1 MTPSPYLGN
10 DKTFNPEY
18 SKELSGNNA
27 MSDFNGASNTEVLVG
42 ISAGYTAAN
51 AAHNYNGGVDG
62 TDIQWYL
69 PAAGELGFLISR
81 FNAINAA
88 ITAVGG
94 VAVSGSDYFWSSSE
108 HSTNYAYRV
117 GTNDGYI
124 GQYGK
129 YYTTYVRPF
138 AIID

>member
-42 ISAGYTAAN
+42 ISTGYTAAN

-62 TDIQWYL
+62 TDIQ
-69 PAAGELGFLISR
+69 
-81 FNAINAA
+81 
-88 ITAVGG
+88 
-94 VAVSGSDYFWSSSE
+94 
-108 HSTNYAYRV
+108 
-117 GTNDGYI
+117 
-124 GQYGK
+124 
-129 YYTTYVRPF
+129 
-138 AIID
+138 